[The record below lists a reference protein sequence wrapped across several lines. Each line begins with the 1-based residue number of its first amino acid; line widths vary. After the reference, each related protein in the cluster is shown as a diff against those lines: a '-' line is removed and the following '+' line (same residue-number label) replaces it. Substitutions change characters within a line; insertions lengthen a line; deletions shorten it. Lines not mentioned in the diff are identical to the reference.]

1 MNRWMRVASV
11 FILVFSLLLS
21 STPASLAQTAASGQ
35 GPTTA
40 SLEGRVFGPDRITPV
55 SGAVVR
61 AVRGDGVQVY
71 SSLPTDAKGNFS
83 ISHITLGSY
92 DVVVELTDGVYLVE
106 KTLGITE
113 AKTYGLSLATVP
125 SENVEKRVPS
135 IDKPVKGYAWTLEG
149 KTPKAGGFWKS
160 PGGIAIIAGGAVA
173 IILLALNG
181 GSDNNDDGSSGS
193 PSTP

>member
-1 MNRWMRVASV
+1 MRRAPIL
-11 FILVFSLLLS
+11 FLVFSLLLS
-21 STPASLAQTAASGQ
+21 STPASLAQSAASGQ
-35 GPTTA
+35 GATTA
-40 SLEGRVFGPDRITPV
+40 SLEGKVFGPDRVTPV
-55 SGAVVR
+55 AGAVVR

-71 SSLPTDAKGNFS
+71 SSLPTDAKGSFS

-92 DVVVELTDGVYLVE
+92 DVVVEVPDGVYIVE
-106 KTLGITE
+106 KTLGFTE

-149 KTPKAGGFWKS
+149 KSAGGGGFWKS

-173 IILLALNG
+173 LILLALSSG
-181 GSDNNDDGSSGS
+181 DDDDNNDGGSGS

>member
-11 FILVFSLLLS
+11 FLLVFSLLLS